1 MGYPTYL
8 VLSSDHGNY
17 SGCSRLAE
25 RKRNSDENRVRDRRF
40 LDTPLLALMW
50 PLYLDGSPLAELDQP
65 TPRPI
70 LQALLQPARELEKAA
85 ARIAALRREDER
97 LRTQPE

>member
-1 MGYPTYL
+1 MR
-8 VLSSDHGNY
+8 H
-17 SGCSRLAE
+17 
-25 RKRNSDENRVRDRRF
+25 F

-50 PLYLDGSPLAELDQP
+50 PLYLDGSPLAELDQL

-85 ARIAALRREDER
+85 VRIAALRREDER
-97 LRTQPE
+97 LRTQLE